1 MVRDVIAIPEEAA
14 RQLDR
19 EVEGGLS
26 DRDDLFAHRS
36 REEVERLRERAEA
49 SDEPVR
55 LVVDLDPAEKRA
67 IREALGYGE
76 KRHEWLQRAVCRTF
90 SGSRVNSLP
99 PIEQMIERAIR
110 ECARGRTRL

>member
-49 SDEPVR
+49 SSGPVR

-67 IREALGYGE
+67 IRQALGYGE

-90 SGSRVNSLP
+90 SGSRVNHLP
-99 PIEQMIERAIR
+99 PLDKMIEQAIR
-110 ECARGRTRL
+110 ECAGI